1 MGGGESLCRTHTH
14 TKIEQAL
21 RSGFLFP
28 VWTKKTKIT
37 GERIDVVKKVP
48 TLASFLNDL
57 SKLG

>member
-1 MGGGESLCRTHTH
+1 
-14 TKIEQAL
+14 L

>member
-1 MGGGESLCRTHTH
+1 MGGGGIAGPYTH